1 MNNKEDLNNSA
12 YTKVILVKYGE
23 IALRG
28 NNRSAFENRLCGAI
42 NKSLGGS
49 SYSVTKEQGRIL
61 VEKKDGELDYD
72 YALKRIRLVMGIVG
86 ICPAIKT
93 ENQDIENLREL
104 ALLHMRQIAP
114 KGEFSF
120 KVESKRSDKR
130 YPINS
135 NEVSALVGEHVFE
148 NMENASVRM
157 KNPDILLNVELRNAA
172 YMYTETIKG
181 IGGLPYG
188 SSGRGML
195 LLSGGI
201 DSPVA
206 GFMAAKRGVY
216 LNCAYF
222 HSPPYTSERAL
233 IKVQDLAKR
242 LSDFT
247 GGLTFYKVHFT
258 DVQMFLY
265 ENVMHKRLTL
275 LLKRA
280 MLIISERLAE
290 REGCDCLIT
299 GDSLGQVASQTLAA
313 IRAQSSAATLPIIRP
328 LAGMDKI
335 EIINLAEQIETY
347 EISIRPYE
355 DCCTI
360 FVDKHPETQPKHDI
374 IENIERQLWDKGLS
388 ELIDAAV
395 NGAEMIKIP

>member
-1 MNNKEDLNNSA
+1 MNNTSNITH
-12 YTKVILVKYGE
+12 TKVVLVKYGE

-42 NKSLGGS
+42 SKSLGGS

-61 VEKKDGELDYD
+61 VEKKAGEPELDYD
-72 YALKRIRLVMGIVG
+72 YVIKRIKLVMGVVG

-93 ENQDIENLREL
+93 ENQDIEHVKEL
-104 ALLHMRQIAP
+104 ALLLMRKIAP
-114 KGEFSF
+114 KDEFSF
-120 KVESKRSDKR
+120 KIESKRSDKR
-130 YPINS
+130 YPIKS

-148 NMENASVRM
+148 NMENASVSM
-157 KNPDILLNVELRNAA
+157 KNHDILLKIELRTSA

-188 SSGRGML
+188 STGRGML

-233 IKVQDLAKR
+233 IKVQDLARR

-247 GGLTFYKVHFT
+247 GGITFYKVNFT
-258 DVQMFLY
+258 DVQLFLY

-280 MLIISERLAE
+280 MLIIGERLAE
-290 REGCDCLIT
+290 RENCDCLIT

-313 IRAQSSAATLPIIRP
+313 IRAQSSAANLPIIRP

-360 FVDKHPETQPKHDI
+360 FVDKHPETQPRHDI
-374 IENIERQLWDKGLS
+374 IEGIEQQLWDKGLS
-388 ELIDAAV
+388 GLIDEAV
-395 NGAEMIKIP
+395 SRAERIKYS

>member
-1 MNNKEDLNNSA
+1 MNNSNELP
-12 YTKVILVKYGE
+12 YTKVVLVKYGE

-42 NKSLGGS
+42 NKSLGGT

-61 VEKKDGELDYD
+61 IQKKEIDDELDYD
-72 YALKRIRLVMGIVG
+72 YVVKRVKLVMGIVG

-93 ENQDIENLREL
+93 ENQDIEHLREL
-104 ALLHMRQIAP
+104 ALLYIKQIAP

-130 YPINS
+130 YPIKS
-135 NEVSALVGEHVFE
+135 NEVSALIGEHIFE
-148 NMENASVRM
+148 SMENASVRM
-157 KNPDILLNVELRNAA
+157 KNPDILLKLELRTDA
-172 YMYTETIKG
+172 YMYIDTIKG
-181 IGGLPYG
+181 VGGLPYG
-188 SSGRGML
+188 STGRGML

-206 GFMAAKRGVY
+206 GFMAAKRGV
-216 LNCAYF
+216 LINCAYF
-222 HSPPYTSERAL
+222 HSPPYTSERAF

-247 GGLTFYKVHFT
+247 GGLTFYKVNFT
-258 DVQMFLY
+258 DVQLFLY
-265 ENVMHKRLTL
+265 ENVLHKRLTI

-280 MLIISERLAE
+280 MLIISERLAK
-290 REGCDCLIT
+290 REYCDCLIT

-360 FVDKHPETQPKHDI
+360 FVDKHPETQPKQDI
-374 IENIERQLWDKGLS
+374 IESIERQLWDKGLS
-388 ELIDAAV
+388 DLIDAAV
-395 NGAEMIKIP
+395 VGAERILV